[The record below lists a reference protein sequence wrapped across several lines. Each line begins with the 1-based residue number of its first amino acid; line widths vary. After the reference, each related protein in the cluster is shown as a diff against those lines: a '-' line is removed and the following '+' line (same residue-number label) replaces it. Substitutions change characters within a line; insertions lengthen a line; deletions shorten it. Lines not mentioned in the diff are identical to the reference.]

1 MTDMLCPMVALR
13 DEPKMTDRITPTSLA
28 ADIKTAVEWG
38 EYLRERPDLLVSL
51 KQAVFD
57 AARQTIPC
65 GCSSPGG
72 TRGRRRPGT
81 PRLAVAP
88 SGTDLAPDAGW

>member
-1 MTDMLCPMVALR
+1 MTD
-13 DEPKMTDRITPTSLA
+13 KITPTSLA

-57 AARQTIPC
+57 AARQTIAARLTDGDHAKEIHHLPESC
-65 GCSSPGG
+65 GADSHS
-72 TRGRRRPGT
+72 
-81 PRLAVAP
+81 L
-88 SGTDLAPDAGW
+88 